1 MMHIDQLNNNLGS
14 MDLYV
19 LDQIMK
25 GRYHSNQIILDA
37 GCGSGRNMHWLY
49 HHGYPLMAVDQ
60 DHEQIEYVKSL
71 YPNQAHNFQ
80 VASLSELPYEND
92 SIDHI
97 INCAVLHFS
106 ESVEDFKASFAGL
119 VRVLKSNG
127 SLLIRMTSNI
137 GIEQEVTHLNN
148 GIYELGDGSERF
160 LLSRKLL
167 QELLSEFPITFLEP
181 LKSTNVADLRSMS
194 TLVLTKY

>member
-1 MMHIDQLNNNLGS
+1 MMHVDQLINILGS
-14 MDLYV
+14 TDLYV

-25 GRYHSNQIILDA
+25 GRYASEKIILDA
-37 GCGSGRNMHWLY
+37 GCGSGRNMHWFY
-49 HHGYPLMAVDQ
+49 HNGYQVMAVDQ
-60 DHEQIEYVKSL
+60 DLEQIKHVKSI
-71 YPNQAHNFQ
+71 YPDRADHFQ
-80 VASLSELPYEND
+80 LASLSQLPYEND

-106 ESVEDFKASFAGL
+106 ESTEVFKASFAEL
-119 VRVLKSNG
+119 VRVLKPHG

-137 GIEQEVTHLNN
+137 GVENQITPLEN
-148 GIYELGDGSERF
+148 GVYELGDGSERF

-167 QELLSEFPITFLEP
+167 QELLLEFPVAFLEP